1 MTSVT
6 SLQAS
11 GAVDEIVQQASA
23 RDTANVDTVRVGGL
37 PIAMM
42 DRRQTA
48 RFTVERAVAGKG
60 LDRRC
65 ELHTTANG
73 QVISLCASR
82 PAVRRLYEK
91 ADLISADGMSVV
103 FASRMRCASALPERV
118 ATTDVFHD
126 VAEAA
131 IRRGATFYFLGGT
144 KEVVERAALRAQQL
158 YPKLQ
163 LVGWHHGH
171 FASSRD
177 DEIGDMINEAAPDV
191 LWVGMGVPRQ
201 QEFVLGQRERWTN
214 VGVAKTCGG
223 LFDFLSGKNSRA
235 PTWMQSVGLEWFYRT
250 MLEPKRLGWRYLTTN
265 PHALYVM
272 WTDSGEYS
280 VRG

>member
-1 MTSVT
+1 MISVT
-6 SLQAS
+6 SLQPTS
-11 GAVDEIVQQASA
+11 AVKGIVHKASA
-23 RDTANVDTVRVGGL
+23 GDTANFDIVRVGGL

-48 RFTVERAVAGKG
+48 RFTVERAVAGKK
-60 LDRRC
+60 LDRHC

-73 QVISLCASR
+73 QVVSLCASQ
-82 PAVRRLYEK
+82 PAVRSLYEK

-103 FASRMRCASALPERV
+103 FASRLRCPSALPERV

-131 IRRGATFYFLGGT
+131 VRRGATFYFLGGT
-144 KEVVERAALRAQQL
+144 EEVVERAAFRAQQL
-158 YPKLQ
+158 YPRLR

-177 DEIGDMINEAAPDV
+177 NEIGDMINEAAPDV

-201 QEFVLGQRERWTN
+201 QEFILGQRRRWTS

-223 LFDFLSGKNSRA
+223 LFDFLSGNRGRA
-235 PTWMQSVGLEWFYRT
+235 PTWMQSAGLEWFYRA
-250 MLEPKRLGWRYLTTN
+250 LHEPKRLGWRYLTTN
-265 PHALYVM
+265 PHAMYVM
-272 WTDSGEYS
+272 WTDSGGNS
-280 VRG
+280 VN